1 MELTGLDIDHRGT
14 GLKKIIKKML
24 NQMLNQMLPFRSST
38 ATVQNFGWSTLG
50 ITASAFIAFNP
61 MRILSAIT
69 ILIGRISKK
78 AETG

>member
-1 MELTGLDIDHRGT
+1 MELTGLDVDHRGT

-24 NQMLNQMLPFRSST
+24 NQLLPFRSST
-38 ATVQNFGWSTLG
+38 ATVQNSGWSTLG
-50 ITASAFIAFNP
+50 TTASAFIAFNP
-61 MRILSAIT
+61 MRILAAIT